1 MPVYRPLT
9 MGPPI
14 ADTKR
19 FEQQLH
25 QTPDRTVRQAKLT
38 VFCGSVAVYDA
49 IKSGLKEPTADSQ

>member
-19 FEQQLH
+19 FEQPLH

-49 IKSGLKEPTADSQ
+49 IKSGLE